1 LLGFSAGER
10 IKLFLEKYGEKGLVV
25 LKAAYDISQDPN
37 IDHRLGDFS
46 YKHLVLRLATIGFN
60 YNPVNLLRIL
70 EKEYNI
76 IEKSYSSAN
85 QSWWRFTDIEAVRSA
100 LSEHY
105 GASVE
110 DPHVKLL
117 LIKYK
122 SMEPFSTLEM
132 LRRLVAKENLTN
144 GDKEIFKNFVFNS
157 LEKIVDLLNNME
169 KYGEIFLGEISTLRE
184 ILNLADL
191 VSSKLEKPKSRLSI
205 RGIGALANVDT
216 RAGFNKNT
224 TSYERDFSS

>member
-1 LLGFSAGER
+1 MLGFSARER

-100 LSEHY
+100 LSEYY
-105 GASVE
+105 GTSVE

-157 LEKIVDLLNNME
+157 LEKIVELLNDME
-169 KYGEIFLGEISTLRE
+169 KYGEIFSGEISTLRE

-205 RGIGALANVDT
+205 HGIGALANVDT